1 MNGAALLRVVPPRRC
16 LSWLGAVVLL
26 VLIATAGLPAGD
38 GAVGTGPRIEVVEG
52 CPVPALAVGE
62 APRPAHGQVL
72 PVPAWPRA
80 LPRTRSVLTRGLPPP
95 RAPTA

>member
-1 MNGAALLRVVPPRRC
+1 
-16 LSWLGAVVLL
+16 
-26 VLIATAGLPAGD
+26 
-38 GAVGTGPRIEVVEG
+38 VVEG
-52 CPVPALAVGE
+52 RPAPALAVGE
-62 APRPAHGQVL
+62 APRPSHGQVL